1 MKIENQ
7 TSVSQL
13 PVEISKL
20 IQEVSE
26 RSKNLNNKLSDVHA
40 EKIYDSYTK
49 MDGFRRELYEI
60 DLLSQNLMDAYRVY
74 SAFAY
79 QVMALQTEHSEL
91 LSEDEEFEG
100 YRAEEVESE
109 DS

>member
-1 MKIENQ
+1 MKRENNI
-7 TSVSQL
+7 SMPQL
-13 PVEISKL
+13 PIEISKL

-26 RSKNLNNKLSDVHA
+26 RSKNLDSKLSDVHP

-74 SAFAY
+74 SAYAY
-79 QVMALQTEHSEL
+79 QAMAPQTELPPEGEE
-91 LSEDEEFEG
+91 SED
-100 YRAEEVESE
+100 YSVEEVESE